1 MANLTIEEMLQGIGA
16 QQNQNTQSILSIEDM
31 LRNIEGGP
39 EPTPAAEPEEQ
50 SWMEWFQGGKREE
63 SIPLI
68 QGAYLGLPEDK
79 ARQMTALLATTASD
93 DRLQSGIKK
102 ILPNA
107 QFDKDQYGNLVVI
120 APVYRD
126 GQETQ
131 QYTRFYPNPKGLNAV
146 DFMQGAGAVA
156 LGQAIA
162 ATGGLLGVPTAGV
175 LGGGL
180 IGMTEAAIVEAASS
194 NLSDDPFQVFDVPI
208 GFLGGAT
215 GAKVAQVLGDLI
227 SKVKNRPSTVLDSN
241 GNLKASV
248 RTQLTELGLDPDN
261 ITAELAAKIK
271 GEVRRV
277 GKPEASAA
285 LAEAESLPTPV
296 PLTKGE
302 ASGSRARQ
310 LFEDQAESGAFGD
323 STRDYLEKQRKL
335 QQAALEQNLGDIQ
348 RGLGGGEVTIGQG
361 GAAAQAALATKKA
374 AEKAAATDLFN
385 IAKQK
390 GHAFISPNMAG
401 AVADDLR
408 SVTYNYNPME
418 IEAVDRIV
426 GEMEEVLAN
435 GGDITRLFQ
444 LRTVLV
450 NTGQAGSPAQRAAG
464 EVRRQLDASLEA
476 LVDQQLL
483 LGADEAVTAQLAAIR
498 NYADFASRW
507 KKGGILKKL
516 TETEG
521 RDGDMVFKV
530 APESVANYLFGAKG
544 AKLTTG
550 TQMVRDLRTLKA
562 NLPEQ
567 QWNQLRQ
574 EAFINI
580 ANKARKMGPDGEIIS
595 GQQFQTAW
603 NEMRKN
609 NPDLVRGL
617 FTKEEEQLIS
627 KFASVARR
635 ATAGAKNYSNTMTTA
650 NSLLGILAEKFGQ
663 TTVVRLGMKAPLL
676 RLFSGAVAEKSFDV
690 PLGRATQPISGAAGA
705 AVASGQGGDP
715 FYDMYR
721 GVTGINIPR

>member
-1 MANLTIEEMLQGIGA
+1 MANLTIEEMLQAIGA

-31 LRNIEGGP
+31 LRAIESGP
-39 EPTPAAEPEEQ
+39 EPTPEPEEQ

-120 APVYRD
+120 SPVYRD

-302 ASGSRARQ
+302 ASGSRAQQ
-310 LFEDQAESGAFGD
+310 LFEDQAESGAFGEG
-323 STRDYLEKQRKL
+323 TRMFMERQRAL
-335 QQAALEQNLGDIQ
+335 QQGALAQNLGDIQ

-361 GAAAQAALATKKA
+361 GAEAQAALATKKA
-374 AEKAAATDLFN
+374 SEKAAATDLFN

-390 GHAFISPNMAG
+390 GMH
-401 AVADDLR
+401 L
-408 SVTYNYNPME
+408 
-418 IEAVDRIV
+418 
-426 GEMEEVLAN
+426 
-435 GGDITRLFQ
+435 
-444 LRTVLV
+444 
-450 NTGQAGSPAQRAAG
+450 
-464 EVRRQLDASLEA
+464 
-476 LVDQQLL
+476 
-483 LGADEAVTAQLAAIR
+483 
-498 NYADFASRW
+498 
-507 KKGGILKKL
+507 
-516 TETEG
+516 
-521 RDGDMVFKV
+521 
-530 APESVANYLFGAKG
+530 
-544 AKLTTG
+544 
-550 TQMVRDLRTLKA
+550 
-562 NLPEQ
+562 
-567 QWNQLRQ
+567 
-574 EAFINI
+574 
-580 ANKARKMGPDGEIIS
+580 
-595 GQQFQTAW
+595 
-603 NEMRKN
+603 
-609 NPDLVRGL
+609 
-617 FTKEEEQLIS
+617 
-627 KFASVARR
+627 
-635 ATAGAKNYSNTMTTA
+635 
-650 NSLLGILAEKFGQ
+650 
-663 TTVVRLGMKAPLL
+663 
-676 RLFSGAVAEKSFDV
+676 
-690 PLGRATQPISGAAGA
+690 
-705 AVASGQGGDP
+705 
-715 FYDMYR
+715 
-721 GVTGINIPR
+721 

>member
-1 MANLTIEEMLQGIGA
+1 MANLSIEEMLQGIGA
-16 QQNQNTQSILSIEDM
+16 QQDQTAQSILSIEEM
-31 LRNIEGGP
+31 LQGLDGSS
-39 EPTPAAEPEEQ
+39 TPAAEPEEQ
-50 SWMEWFQGGKREE
+50 SLMDWFKGGKREE
-63 SIPLI
+63 TIPLI
-68 QGAYLGLPEDK
+68 QGANLGLPEDK

-93 DRLQSGIKK
+93 DRLQSGIQK

-107 QFDKDQYGNLVVI
+107 QFDKDRFGNLVVI

-146 DFMQGAGAVA
+146 DLMQGAGAVA

-162 ATGGLLGVPTAGV
+162 ATGGLAGLPTAGM

-194 NLSDDPFQVFDVPI
+194 KLSDDPFQVFDIPI
-208 GFLGGAT
+208 GFFGGAL
-215 GAKVAQVLGDLI
+215 GAKAAQVLGDI
-227 SKVKNRPSTVLDSN
+227 VAKVKTRPSTVLDSN

-248 RTQLTELGLDPDN
+248 RAQLTQLGLDPDN

-296 PLTKGE
+296 PLTRGE
-302 ASGSRARQ
+302 ASGSRAQQ
-310 LFEDQAESGAFGD
+310 LFEDQAESGAFGEG
-323 STRDYLEKQRKL
+323 TRLFMERQRGL
-335 QQAALEQNLGDIQ
+335 QQEALSENLSQIQ
-348 RGLGGGEVTIGQG
+348 RGLGGQEITTGQG
-361 GAAAQAALATKKA
+361 GKAAQEALATQRA
-374 AEKAAATDLFN
+374 AEKAAATELFN
-385 IAKQK
+385 IAKRS

-408 SVTYNYNPME
+408 SVMDDYSLME
-418 IEAVDRIV
+418 IPVVDKIV
-426 GEMEEVLAN
+426 IDMEEVLAT

-444 LRTVLV
+444 LRRQLV
-450 NTGQAGSPAQRAAG
+450 NAGDAGSVTQKAAG
-464 EVRRQLDASLEA
+464 EVRQQLDASLKA

-498 NYADFASRW
+498 NYADFAKKW
-507 KKGGILKKL
+507 KSDGILNRL
-516 TETEG
+516 TKQVT
-521 RDGDMVFKV
+521 RDGELVFKEP
-530 APESVANYLFGAKG
+530 PENVANYLFGAAG
-544 AKLTTG
+544 SKLSKG
-550 TQMVRDLRTLKA
+550 TQMVRDLRTMKA
-562 NLPEQ
+562 NLPEE
-567 QWNQLRQ
+567 QWNELRQ
-574 EAFINI
+574 EAFIHM
-580 ANKARKMGPDGEIIS
+580 ANKARKMGDDGQPVIS
-595 GQQFQTAW
+595 GSQFQNFW
-603 NEMRKN
+603 NEMKKN
-609 NPDLVRGL
+609 NPDLVSGL
-617 FTKEEEQLIS
+617 FSPEEQRLIS
-627 KFASVARR
+627 RFASVARR

-650 NSLLGILAEKFGQ
+650 NSLLGLLAEKFGQ
-663 TTVVRLGMKAPLL
+663 TSIVRLGMRAPFIKM
-676 RLFSGAVAEKSFDV
+676 FSGAVAEKSFDV

-705 AVASGQGGDP
+705 AAASGQGGDP

>member
-1 MANLTIEEMLQGIGA
+1 MANLSIEEMLQGIGA
-16 QQNQNTQSILSIEDM
+16 QQDQNTQKILSIADM
-31 LRNIEGGP
+31 LSGIESGPAP
-39 EPTPAAEPEEQ
+39 EPKQEEQ
-50 SWMEWFQGGKREE
+50 SWLEWFQGGKREE
-63 SIPLI
+63 NIPLI

-79 ARQMTALLATTASD
+79 ARQMTALLTTTASD

-120 APVYRD
+120 SPVYRD

-162 ATGGLLGVPTAGV
+162 ATGGLLGVPTAGM

-208 GFLGGAT
+208 GFFGGVL

-227 SKVKNRPSTVLDSN
+227 SKVKNRPSTVLDSS

-248 RTQLTELGLDPDN
+248 RAQLTELGLDPDN

-302 ASGSRARQ
+302 ASGSRAQQ
-310 LFEDQAESGAFGD
+310 LFEDQAESGAFGEG
-323 STRDYLEKQRKL
+323 TRMFMERQRAL
-335 QQAALEQNLGDIQ
+335 QQGALAQNLGDIQ

-507 KKGGILKKL
+507 KSGGILKKL

-574 EAFINI
+574 EAFIHI
-580 ANKARKMGPDGEIIS
+580 ANKARKDDIIS

-617 FTKEEEQLIS
+617 FSKEEEQLIS
-627 KFASVARR
+627 KFASVAKR
-635 ATAGAKNYSNTMTTA
+635 ATTGAKNYSNTMTTA
-650 NSLLGILAEKFGQ
+650 NSLLGLLAEKFGQ
-663 TTVVRLGMKAPLL
+663 TSIVRLGMRAPFI
-676 RLFSGAVAEKSFDV
+676 RMFSGAVAEKSFDV

-705 AVASGQGGDP
+705 AAASGQGGDP